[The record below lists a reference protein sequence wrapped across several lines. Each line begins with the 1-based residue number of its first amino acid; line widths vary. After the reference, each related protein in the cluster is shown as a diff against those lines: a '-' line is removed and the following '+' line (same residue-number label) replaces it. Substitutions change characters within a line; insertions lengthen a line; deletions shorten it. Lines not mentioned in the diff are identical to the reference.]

1 MLLNDKGDKTDMIL
15 LTTLLT
21 KYKTPL
27 IVAVLALAFFLLIF
41 FLKKY
46 IKHREKKKEIALAA
60 ADRMRDENLNSII
73 LNSHADKSNKKEVY
87 RPYDVDYSSP
97 DKGGGGT
104 GNRMELSAG
113 KHDQPMIQLVEKT
126 ELSTRKFVLNPAKVI
141 RIGSDLKD
149 NDISVLAEAV
159 SPHQCEIFAA
169 GGKVYIRNTG
179 EGTRTIIRRKKQQAI
194 ADNKGIRLLTGDR
207 ILLGTV
213 SYDITITD

>member
-1 MLLNDKGDKTDMIL
+1 MTL

-27 IVAVLALAFFLLIF
+27 LIAVLALAFLLIIF

-46 IKHREKKKEIALAA
+46 MRHREKKKEIALAA

-73 LNSHADKSNKKEVY
+73 LNSRADRNNAREIYK
-87 RPYDVDYSSP
+87 PYDVDYGGQDKSGR
-97 DKGGGGT
+97 DKGSHTDISGGKPG
-104 GNRMELSAG
+104 
-113 KHDQPMIQLVEKT
+113 QCMIQLVEKT
-126 ELSTRKFVLNPAKVI
+126 ELSTRKFVLNPAKII
-141 RIGSDLKD
+141 RIGSDLQD
-149 NDISVLAEAV
+149 NDISVLAEGI

>member
-1 MLLNDKGDKTDMIL
+1 MTL

-27 IVAVLALAFFLLIF
+27 IIAVLALAFFLLIF

-46 IKHREKKKEIALAA
+46 MKRREKKKEIALAA

-73 LNSHADKSNKKEVY
+73 LNSYADRSNKKEVY
-87 RPYDVDYSSP
+87 RPYDVDYGSP
-97 DKGGGGT
+97 DKGGGGKGSRT
-104 GNRMELSAG
+104 DFSSG
-113 KHDQPMIQLVEKT
+113 KQGQPMIQLVEKT
-126 ELSTRKFVLNPAKVI
+126 ELSTRKFVLNPAKII
-141 RIGSDLKD
+141 RIGSDLQD
-149 NDISVLAEAV
+149 NDISVLAEGI
-159 SPHQCEIFAA
+159 SPHQCEIFAG

-213 SYDITITD
+213 SYDITITN